1 MATNSTPDSIAP
13 ETYPIRSPY
22 RPLPRAAR
30 EALADTATILEELE
44 ADETG
49 RNGGVIV
56 DERPPEDL
64 LEEYEL
70 EIDLPLHK
78 ANAHKIDASYESIWR
93 SPENDLVVIYPDL
106 VEVNGREYDLDPDSA
121 RERAEDRMERLV

>member
-30 EALADTATILEELE
+30 EALADTATILEELD

-56 DERPPEDL
+56 DERPPEGL
-64 LEEYEL
+64 LDEYEL
-70 EIDLPLHK
+70 EIDLPLHE
-78 ANAHKIDASYESIWR
+78 ANAHKIDANYESIWQ
-93 SPENDLVVIYPDL
+93 SPENDLVVIYPDR

>member
-1 MATNSTPDSIAP
+1 MTTNETPGSLTP

-30 EALADTATILEELE
+30 QALSDAVTIVDELE
-44 ADETG
+44 GDESG

-56 DERPPEDL
+56 DERPPEDV
-64 LEEYEL
+64 LEKYEL

-78 ANAHKIDASYESIWR
+78 ANAHKIDANYESIWR
-93 SPENDLVVIYPDL
+93 SPENELVVIYPDR
-106 VEVNGREYDLDPDSA
+106 VEVSGREYDLDPASA
-121 RERAEDRMERLV
+121 RQRAEDRMERLV